1 MALYSSQLT
10 SAGFNHAFFT
20 RYGGVSEP
28 PFDSLNFSLATGD
41 ARAAVNENR
50 RRAGVVLGVPAE
62 KIYFLNQVHGVEAVQ
77 VHVDDP
83 REEVLRRDGDVVFSA
98 DPSLACGTRTAD
110 CGPLLFADP
119 RSGMVAATHAGWRGT
134 VAGVVAATVKALIRL
149 GARPAELIVAIG
161 PMIEQCCF
169 EVGEDVAQTIAAAG
183 SAGASVIDRSHAK
196 PHVDLRA
203 VLAAQLRALEVA
215 NIAHVLGCTQCRPGI
230 FHSYRRDGKIGG
242 RMLSAIVPR
251 A

>member
-1 MALYSSQLT
+1 MALYSSKLT

-20 RYGGVSEP
+20 RYGGISEP

-41 ARAAVNENR
+41 ARAAVQENM
-50 RRAGVVLGVPAE
+50 RRAGGVLGVSAE
-62 KIYFLNQVHGVEAVQ
+62 KIYFLNQVHGVQVQQ
-77 VHVDDP
+77 VHGDDP
-83 REEVLRRDGDVVFSA
+83 REEVLRRDGDIVISA
-98 DPSLACGTRTAD
+98 DTSLACGTRTAD

-119 RSGMVAATHAGWRGT
+119 RSGLVAAVHAGWRGT
-134 VAGVVAATVKALIRL
+134 VAGVVAETVEALARL
-149 GARPAELIVAIG
+149 GVRPEEIIVAIG
-161 PMIEQCCF
+161 PMIERCCF
-169 EVGEDVAQTIAAAG
+169 EVGEEVAQTIAAAG
-183 SAGASVIDRSHAK
+183 SVGESVIERRYAK

-203 VLAAQLRALEVA
+203 VLVAQLGALDVS
-215 NIAHVLGCTQCRPGI
+215 NITHVHGCTQCRPDT